1 MEHNIF
7 GDSLWLR
14 WYCCKQVWGSY
25 LSIQGR
31 KRGKIK
37 LLAVEKKKEETI
49 CIAKEKRKKKLKDVK
64 S

>member
-37 LLAVEKKKEETI
+37 FLAVEKKEETI
-49 CIAKEKRKKKLKDVK
+49 CIAKEKRKKKKSKDVK